1 MDIKQLRSFVHIA
14 ELGSLSRAAERL
26 NLSQPALSRQL
37 NLLEESLDTKLL
49 ERTGRGVKL
58 TEAGQMLAERARV
71 ILTDLARLEADLSA
85 RSSQVTGHV
94 HVGVPPSAGIVITG
108 ALIENLR
115 DRYPDLG
122 VVALMTRKRLT
133 VAEDLT
139 GDVQEGLLS
148 GRLDIGILHDGM
160 ISRSLYAEPLW
171 REDLFLISHPSQVGE
186 QETEIAYEDVLSL
199 PLIMPTNKHGL
210 RAMMQEAAFRAG
222 RPLTPVVE
230 ADALRVLIDL
240 VTRNLGHTVLP
251 RSSLVQ
257 ELSTGRLTA
266 RRITNPQLSRKVMLS
281 WLQER
286 PLSAG
291 GKAVVDTLRDLAGTV
306 PMANQ

>member
-26 NLSQPALSRQL
+26 NLSQPALSRQV

-115 DRYPDLG
+115 DRYPDLN
-122 VVALMTRKRLT
+122 VT

-139 GDVQEGLLS
+139 GDVQEALLS
-148 GRLDIGILHDGM
+148 GRLDIGILHDDM
-160 ISRSLYAEPLW
+160 I
-171 REDLFLISHPSQVGE
+171 
-186 QETEIAYEDVLSL
+186 
-199 PLIMPTNKHGL
+199 
-210 RAMMQEAAFRAG
+210 
-222 RPLTPVVE
+222 
-230 ADALRVLIDL
+230 
-240 VTRNLGHTVLP
+240 
-251 RSSLVQ
+251 
-257 ELSTGRLTA
+257 
-266 RRITNPQLSRKVMLS
+266 
-281 WLQER
+281 
-286 PLSAG
+286 
-291 GKAVVDTLRDLAGTV
+291 
-306 PMANQ
+306 

>member
-49 ERTGRGVKL
+49 DRTGRGVKL

-115 DRYPDLG
+115 DRYPDLN
-122 VVALMTRKRLT
+122 VT

-210 RAMMQEAAFRAG
+210 RAMMQEAAFRTG

-240 VTRNLGHTVLP
+240 VSRNLGHTVLP

>member
-26 NLSQPALSRQL
+26 NLSQPALSRQV

-115 DRYPDLG
+115 DRYPDLN
-122 VVALMTRKRLT
+122 VT

>member
-115 DRYPDLG
+115 DRYPDLN
-122 VVALMTRKRLT
+122 VT

-148 GRLDIGILHDGM
+148 GRIDIGILHDGM

-291 GKAVVDTLRDLAGTV
+291 GKAVVDTLCDLAGTV

>member
-37 NLLEESLDTKLL
+37 NLLEEALDTKLL

-85 RSSQVTGHV
+85 RSCQVTGHV

-108 ALIENLR
+108 ALVETLR
-115 DRYPDLG
+115 DRYPDLN
-122 VVALMTRKRLT
+122 VT

-160 ISRSLYAEPLW
+160 ISRSLHAEPLW

-230 ADALRVLIDL
+230 ADALRVLVDL
-240 VTRNLGHTVLP
+240 VSRNVGHTVLP

-257 ELSTGRLTA
+257 ELSTGRLMA
-266 RRITNPQLSRKVMLS
+266 RRITNPELSRKVMLS
-281 WLQER
+281 WLQDR
-286 PLSAG
+286 PLNAG
-291 GKAVVDTLRDLAGTV
+291 GKAVIDTLRDLAGTV

>member
-115 DRYPDLG
+115 DRYPDLN
-122 VVALMTRKRLT
+122 VT

-148 GRLDIGILHDGM
+148 GRIDIGILHDGM

-306 PMANQ
+306 PMSNQ

>member
-1 MDIKQLRSFVHIA
+1 MLSDISFGYILLRHHYCFPAQDRHAWISNNLEVLCISPNS
-14 ELGSLSRAAERL
+14 EVCRAAERL
-26 NLSQPALSRQL
+26 NLSQPALSRQV

-115 DRYPDLG
+115 DRYPDLN
-122 VVALMTRKRLT
+122 VT

-222 RPLTPVVE
+222 RP
-230 ADALRVLIDL
+230 
-240 VTRNLGHTVLP
+240 
-251 RSSLVQ
+251 
-257 ELSTGRLTA
+257 
-266 RRITNPQLSRKVMLS
+266 
-281 WLQER
+281 
-286 PLSAG
+286 
-291 GKAVVDTLRDLAGTV
+291 
-306 PMANQ
+306 

>member
-37 NLLEESLDTKLL
+37 NLLEETLDTKLL

-58 TEAGQMLAERARV
+58 TASGQMLAERARV

-85 RSSQVTGHV
+85 RSSKVTGHV

-108 ALIENLR
+108 ALIETLR
-115 DRYPDLG
+115 DRFPDLN
-122 VVALMTRKRLT
+122 VS

-160 ISRSLYAEPLW
+160 ISRSLHSEPLW

-230 ADALRVLIDL
+230 ADALRVLVDL
-240 VTRNLGHTVLP
+240 VHRNVGHTVLP

-257 ELSTGRLTA
+257 ELSTGRLRA
-266 RRITNPQLSRKVMLS
+266 RKITNPELSRKVMLS
-281 WLQER
+281 WQHDR
-286 PLSAG
+286 PLSPG

>member
-37 NLLEESLDTKLL
+37 NLLEEALDTKLL

-108 ALIENLR
+108 ALIETLR
-115 DRYPDLG
+115 DRYPDLNI
-122 VVALMTRKRLT
+122 T

-160 ISRSLYAEPLW
+160 ISRSLHAEQLW

-230 ADALRVLIDL
+230 ADALRVLVDL
-240 VTRNLGHTVLP
+240 VTRNVGHTVLP

-257 ELSTGRLTA
+257 ELSTGRLKA
-266 RRITNPQLSRKVMLS
+266 RRITNPELSRKVMLS
-281 WLQER
+281 WLQDR
-286 PLSAG
+286 PLSTG

-306 PMANQ
+306 PMANQK

>member
-115 DRYPDLG
+115 DRYPDLN
-122 VVALMTRKRLT
+122 VT

-148 GRLDIGILHDGM
+148 GRIDIGILHDGM

>member
-1 MDIKQLRSFVHIA
+1 
-14 ELGSLSRAAERL
+14 
-26 NLSQPALSRQL
+26 
-37 NLLEESLDTKLL
+37 
-49 ERTGRGVKL
+49 
-58 TEAGQMLAERARV
+58 MLAERARV

-108 ALIENLR
+108 ALIETLR
-115 DRYPDLG
+115 DRYPDLNI
-122 VVALMTRKRLT
+122 T

-160 ISRSLYAEPLW
+160 ISRSLHAEQLW

-230 ADALRVLIDL
+230 ADALRVLVDL
-240 VTRNLGHTVLP
+240 VTRNVGHTVLP

-257 ELSTGRLTA
+257 ELSTGRLKA
-266 RRITNPQLSRKVMLS
+266 RRITSPELSRKVMLS
-281 WLQER
+281 WLQDR
-286 PLSAG
+286 PLSTG

-306 PMANQ
+306 PMANQK